1 MKSKS
6 DWTLELFHH
15 YQTDKN
21 AVPGKELY
29 ILLWYNVSVNRGFR
43 LSHMGF
49 EIFKNLGYD
58 VYTHKLDVKT
68 YPITSKTLVSMDR
81 VVDSPWHLSK
91 QNEISFTDGR
101 ISSML
106 VFCQGN
112 LQQAIDTLG

>member
-21 AVPGKELY
+21 TVPGKDLY
-29 ILLWYNVSVNRGFR
+29 ILLWYNVNMNRGFR
-43 LSHMGF
+43 LSTMGF
-49 EIFKNLGYD
+49 EIIKNLGYSI
-58 VYTHKLDVKT
+58 YSHKIDVKT
-68 YPITSKTLVSMDR
+68 YPITSKILVTMDR
-81 VVDSPWHLSK
+81 IVDSPWYLNKH
-91 QNEISFTDGR
+91 NEISFTDSK